1 VSCESETAKA
11 LRTIGQKVT
20 PQRMLVLCA
29 VRHRKTHVTA
39 GDVLAEVRRSLPYI
53 DVSTVYRTLNSAKE
67 LRLISEVSRA
77 GEDNEYE
84 WIGADR
90 HHHLICRSCGAE
102 QLLDNSYLD
111 SLAAALLEEHGF
123 QADLDHFAISGLCR
137 ACRASEDAARRTSP
151 IAEGE
156 RP

>member
-11 LRTIGQKVT
+11 LRSSGQKVT

-39 GDVLAEVRRSLPYI
+39 GDVLDEVRRSYPYI
-53 DVSTVYRTLNSAKE
+53 DISTVYRTLNSAKE
-67 LRLISEVSRA
+67 LRLVSEVSRP

-84 WIGADR
+84 WAGGDR

-102 QLLDNSYLD
+102 QVLDNSYLD
-111 SLAAALLEEHGF
+111 SLAAALLDDHGF
-123 QADLDHFAISGLCR
+123 QADLDHFAITGLCR
-137 ACRASEDAARRTSP
+137 SCREPRGLTPPPP
-151 IAEGE
+151 ITEGE
-156 RP
+156 RV